1 MKVEDVMINGRIC
14 LKPNKWNE
22 LYEAMV
28 KIYPERKRP
37 LPLLLSAWHDT
48 SDIEKRNRFCMH
60 LEFAISAGVAEEVLK
75 NTSNSDWYYAVK

>member
-14 LKPNKWNE
+14 LKPMKWNE

-28 KIYPERKRP
+28 KVYPERKRP
-37 LPLLLSAWHDT
+37 LPLTLSAWHET

-60 LEFAISAGVAEEVLK
+60 LEFAISAGVASEVLK
-75 NTSNSDWYYAVK
+75 NTIESDWHHIE